1 MVDESFKMTKINKV
15 SFFKNGSKGY
25 AVKLHNFNNRTKKRG
40 YKNGYLDIAKLDLKE
55 TSDSVVNYRSIVRY
69 ILGNNFKDKST
80 LNVKLRVLTK
90 TLKNKS
96 SGFSHIGFNET
107 MFVCY
112 DEDTGRFLVTQ
123 FDVKSN
129 EYDYFHYA
137 CIAPHHSEWDSDV
150 THYNGMEDLVQR
162 YQCDLNEY
170 HKKESILSIYK
181 KLSSPMVSFVVDD
194 VRKKQIEAVNNAVQV
209 NTVSYELK
217 LKQLEEKYESKLK
230 ALESENDELRKLFD
244 NADYYLELE
253 SKFDDVND
261 KMFEVSKIATEK
273 GYSGILDAV
282 NSLIEI
288 DITDNEK
295 VALSDSIDLVDNNHA
310 GGCVNSLDII
320 INHKLDAN
328 KPPAELFD
336 DKCQQ
341 CNSGVINTHELL
353 EWFKSNWNYLSC
365 EQKEKVSFKL
375 RNNFSGINIG
385 LLKIDH
391 EKVFEFAIG
400 QLKEYEEVNES

>member
-1 MVDESFKMTKINKV
+1 
-15 SFFKNGSKGY
+15 
-25 AVKLHNFNNRTKKRG
+25 
-40 YKNGYLDIAKLDLKE
+40 
-55 TSDSVVNYRSIVRY
+55 
-69 ILGNNFKDKST
+69 
-80 LNVKLRVLTK
+80 
-90 TLKNKS
+90 
-96 SGFSHIGFNET
+96 
-107 MFVCY
+107 
-112 DEDTGRFLVTQ
+112 
-123 FDVKSN
+123 
-129 EYDYFHYA
+129 
-137 CIAPHHSEWDSDV
+137 
-150 THYNGMEDLVQR
+150 
-162 YQCDLNEY
+162 
-170 HKKESILSIYK
+170 
-181 KLSSPMVSFVVDD
+181 MVSFVVDD

-353 EWFKSNWNYLSC
+353 
-365 EQKEKVSFKL
+365 
-375 RNNFSGINIG
+375 
-385 LLKIDH
+385 
-391 EKVFEFAIG
+391 
-400 QLKEYEEVNES
+400 

>member
-1 MVDESFKMTKINKV
+1 M
-15 SFFKNGSKGY
+15 
-25 AVKLHNFNNRTKKRG
+25 
-40 YKNGYLDIAKLDLKE
+40 
-55 TSDSVVNYRSIVRY
+55 
-69 ILGNNFKDKST
+69 
-80 LNVKLRVLTK
+80 
-90 TLKNKS
+90 
-96 SGFSHIGFNET
+96 
-107 MFVCY
+107 
-112 DEDTGRFLVTQ
+112 TQ

-282 NSLIEI
+282 
-288 DITDNEK
+288 
-295 VALSDSIDLVDNNHA
+295 
-310 GGCVNSLDII
+310 
-320 INHKLDAN
+320 
-328 KPPAELFD
+328 
-336 DKCQQ
+336 
-341 CNSGVINTHELL
+341 
-353 EWFKSNWNYLSC
+353 
-365 EQKEKVSFKL
+365 
-375 RNNFSGINIG
+375 
-385 LLKIDH
+385 
-391 EKVFEFAIG
+391 
-400 QLKEYEEVNES
+400 